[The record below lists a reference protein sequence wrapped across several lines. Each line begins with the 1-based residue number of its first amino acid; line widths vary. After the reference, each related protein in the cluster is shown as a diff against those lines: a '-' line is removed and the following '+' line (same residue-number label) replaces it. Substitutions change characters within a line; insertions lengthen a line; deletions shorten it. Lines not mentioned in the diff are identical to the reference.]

1 MNNKDLKWE
10 TVAHA
15 GDTQLSLRF
24 LNVKNDVTLKFQTDA
39 KLLNQ
44 ISKLL
49 FAKTKPR
56 ALRLSNITSRTQ
68 DPNASQRESVLSKR
82 SDKRSEVGMIK
93 DERVLPREG
102 KGMRVGS
109 AVNVA
114 ASRSL
119 TASHTLS
126 LPSAQIHT
134 QTPL

>member
-15 GDTQLSLRF
+15 GDTQHSLRF
-24 LNVKNDVTLKFQTDA
+24 LNVKNDATLKFQTDA

-68 DPNASQRESVLSKR
+68 DTKCKSKGI
-82 SDKRSEVGMIK
+82 SAFEEEWQEVRGRVIK